1 MINPAIKENN
11 DMDIS
16 NGIKVLETEIK
27 GLQALANS
35 LDEDFTKAIETI
47 DKMKNKRNGR
57 LIIAGI
63 GKSGHVAKKIAAT
76 LASTGTPSYFVHPGE
91 ASHGDLGMI
100 TENDIVIMLSNSG
113 ENSELSDLIAYTRRF
128 NICLICITSNSNST
142 LAKHSDIKLVM
153 PKMPEACPNQLAPTT
168 STTMMMAL
176 GDAIAISLLERMGLT
191 SEDFKIFH
199 PGGKLGQ
206 KLLKVSEIM
215 LKDDALPI
223 VSVDTTM
230 DKAIIKMT
238 EKNTGSLIIADDN
251 NEIIG
256 IITDGDLKRHMNND
270 LLQKKVSEIMSTNP
284 KTISPDMLA
293 VEALDIMLN
302 KYKQPITSLI
312 VAKNGKISGL
322 LRIQECLTAGI
333 A

>member
-1 MINPAIKENN
+1 MTNPAKKENIT
-11 DMDIS
+11 MDIS

-27 GLQALANS
+27 GLQALAGS
-35 LDEDFTKAIETI
+35 LDDNFTKAIEII

-57 LIIAGI
+57 LIVAGI

-100 TENDIVIMLSNSG
+100 TENDVVIMLSNSG

-128 NICLICITSNSNST
+128 NICLICITSNGNST

-153 PKMPEACPNQLAPTT
+153 PKVPEACPNQLAPTT

-223 VSVDTTM
+223 VSINTTM

-251 NEIIG
+251 NEVIG

-270 LLQKKVSEIMSTNP
+270 LLQKEVSEIMSTNP